1 MLMYILWVNPG
12 VPFLGASPDG
22 LVLERTTSG
31 HGLLEVK
38 TLAKA
43 MEEGLSVEEA
53 VTQKKVPFLKAGK
66 LSHRHKYYYQ
76 IQGQLGVTGLKW
88 CDLAVNSGRDL
99 YVERITFDP
108 QVWKDMLPVLEQFYR
123 LQMQPSENSTEAH

>member
-1 MLMYILWVNPG
+1 M
-12 VPFLGASPDG
+12 PFLGASPDG
-22 LVLERTTSG
+22 LVLERTTSE

-43 MEEGLSVEEA
+43 IEEGLSVEEA

-88 CDLAVNSGRDL
+88 CGLALDSGRD
-99 YVERITFDP
+99 IC
-108 QVWKDMLPVLEQFYR
+108 
-123 LQMQPSENSTEAH
+123 